1 MKPIEIEELL
11 QATRDDNPKNR
22 KSALFNLC
30 TCRVKTNNAKI
41 WDRLLVMR
49 SDDDAGVRSIVLHNL
64 CDGSPKER
72 KEEINNPVEELAQD
86 ENRKIRRRARNT
98 LAVYRKTGVINTE

>member
-22 KSALFNLC
+22 KSALLNLC

-49 SDDDAGVRSIVLHNL
+49 SDDDAGVAALYCTISVTDRQKSEKKRSLMRLKNSL
-64 CDGSPKER
+64 KM
-72 KEEINNPVEELAQD
+72 
-86 ENRKIRRRARNT
+86 KIA
-98 LAVYRKTGVINTE
+98 K